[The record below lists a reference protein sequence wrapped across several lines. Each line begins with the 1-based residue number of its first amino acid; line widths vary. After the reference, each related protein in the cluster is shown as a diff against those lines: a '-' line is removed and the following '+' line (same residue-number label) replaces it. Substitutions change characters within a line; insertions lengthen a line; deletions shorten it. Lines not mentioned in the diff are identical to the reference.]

1 MAEAL
6 LSKYVLGYFFRF
18 LHKRK
23 SVPMRKGSGRE
34 GAEVPELPVSEWGC
48 TRKHVGA
55 LELTNWVCGAP
66 LPIRQGLQVLSAWYT
81 VGAPPRKGSSGFR
94 LLFLKNKN
102 PDQLLD
108 LYQAL
113 HVHAHVCLC
122 VRAHLYMYA
131 VPCSSVPGS
140 FSN

>member
-1 MAEAL
+1 MMAEAL

-66 LPIRQGLQVLSAWYT
+66 LPIKQGLQALSAWYT

-94 LLFLKNKN
+94 LLFLKKQK
-102 PDQLLD
+102 PRPAVRSVSGFARPCPCVSVCACTPVYVCGSLL
-108 LYQAL
+108 
-113 HVHAHVCLC
+113 LC
-122 VRAHLYMYA
+122 
-131 VPCSSVPGS
+131 SW
-140 FSN
+140 